1 MVEKGKNMKPSAKP
15 VPEEGITEL
24 ELRLRKIESDKAE
37 LEGKIKL
44 LKDEERKKVLAE
56 LKAQVKKYLFSSKD
70 IFGSASVPS
79 EPKSPAIPKV
89 KTTPSEEAAY
99 INEEGKTWGGGRGR
113 KPDWVK
119 KVEASGADIE
129 QYRVKKDKQVST

>member
-1 MVEKGKNMKPSAKP
+1 MKPSAKP

-44 LKDEERKKVLAE
+44 IKDEERKKVLAE
-56 LKAQVKKYLFSSKD
+56 VKAQVKKYVFSSKE

-79 EPKSPAIPKV
+79 EPKSPATPKV
-89 KTTPSEEAAY
+89 KTTSSAEVMY
-99 INEEGKTWGGGRGR
+99 MNEKGEVWHGGRGR
-113 KPDWVK
+113 KPNWVK
-119 KVEASGADIE
+119 EVKERGGDIE
-129 QYRVKKDKQVST
+129 EYRVKKDS